1 MGLSSSKQTTKSNQT
16 ATVAP
21 SAAYSPYI
29 DSAAASLK
37 PSFDAATANN
47 ATLMPR
53 VNSVLDYYG
62 DTLAG
67 GKMNGNPFLQSVID
81 RTNADVTRGVG
92 SQFEGAGRYGS
103 GMHAGILAKS
113 LADNENTL
121 RYQDYATERGYQD
134 AAAGKMLPAIGV
146 SSALPQ
152 QAAGT
157 YADQIAALLRQ
168 YTTGTQSGTNTTKST
183 PSIMEILMQLGQNAG
198 KAAAGGA

>member
-1 MGLSSSKQTTKSNQT
+1 MGLSSSKQKTTSNQT

-47 ATLMPR
+47 ASLMPR

-67 GKMNGNPFLQSVID
+67 KNLNGNPFLQSVID
-81 RTNADVTRGVG
+81 RTNADITTGVD
-92 SQFEGAGRYGS
+92 SRFSAAGRYGS
-103 GMHAGILAKS
+103 GNHAGILAKS
-113 LADNENTL
+113 LADNENQL
-121 RYQDYATERGYQD
+121 RYQNYATERGYQD
-134 AAAGKMLPAIGV
+134 AAAGKTLGAVGV

-168 YTTGTQSGTNTTKST
+168 YTTGTQSGTSTTKST
-183 PSIMEILMQLGQNAG
+183 PSLLSVLAQGAS
-198 KAAAGGA
+198 AASAFA